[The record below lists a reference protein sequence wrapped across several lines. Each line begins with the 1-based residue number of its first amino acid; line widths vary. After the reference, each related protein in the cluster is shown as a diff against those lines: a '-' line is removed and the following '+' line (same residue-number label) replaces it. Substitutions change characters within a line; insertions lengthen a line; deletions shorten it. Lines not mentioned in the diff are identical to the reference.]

1 MAVEV
6 SYGGY
11 QFRPISIAED
21 VFLVPT
27 LDTIPDSDPVH
38 PFRHNALHDL
48 ESIWWLAMWSIFNYY
63 PDNVGADLEAL
74 TNQRYTYEALFSPD
88 FALDKERNNALAN
101 ERPRFISS
109 IIPPF
114 HAVGQLVFHL
124 RNMLRVSYTIA
135 ETTLPIK
142 SDCQVFHSAFATMAL
157 LLKAMKT
164 SLEEAGI
171 TDVTRV
177 YELLYPRKRKAEET
191 EEIQEEAPPM
201 KK

>member
-6 SYGGY
+6 SVGTYL
-11 QFRPISIAED
+11 FEPIEEN
-21 VFLVPT
+21 VFMV
-27 LDTIPDSDPVH
+27 DIEPDSDSVH
-38 PFRHNALHDL
+38 PFRHNPIHDL

-63 PDNVGADLEAL
+63 PDNIGADPEAL
-74 TNQRYTYEALFSPD
+74 ENQRHSYEALFSPG
-88 FALDKERNNALAN
+88 FALDKERISALTSR
-101 ERPRFISS
+101 RPSFLSS
-109 IIPPF
+109 IVSPF
-114 HAVGQLVFHL
+114 HAVGQLAFRL
-124 RNMLRVSYTIA
+124 RNMLRVSYNKA

-142 SDCQVFHSAFATMAL
+142 SDCQVFHSAFATTAL

-191 EEIQEEAPPM
+191 EEIQEDAPPM